1 MSLQDTKTPRKRQPS
16 TPVARD
22 DSPIDAFTDSVLR
35 RIDPEVRDTLSPA
48 QIEAVRDAV
57 SAHQL
62 LKGHPVDVRGILPLF
77 FARYYFVFLMGR
89 DRRAPTREIEAD
101 RRRKTALLGGGLFFV
116 CAISPLILL
125 ALLFLY
131 LLKSSLGIDLLP
143 DAHLWDL
150 LPLR

>member
-1 MSLQDTKTPRKRQPS
+1 MNYQDTKTLREKQPGA
-16 TPVARD
+16 PAARD
-22 DSPIDAFTDSVLR
+22 GRPLDAFTESVLR
-35 RIDPEVRDTLSPA
+35 RIDPEVRNTLSPA
-48 QIEAVRDAV
+48 QLEAVREAV
-57 SAHQL
+57 SAHQP
-62 LKGHPVDVRGILPLF
+62 LKGHPVDVRGIIPLF

-89 DRRAPTREIEAD
+89 DRRAPTRAIEAD

-143 DAHLWDL
+143 EAHLWDL